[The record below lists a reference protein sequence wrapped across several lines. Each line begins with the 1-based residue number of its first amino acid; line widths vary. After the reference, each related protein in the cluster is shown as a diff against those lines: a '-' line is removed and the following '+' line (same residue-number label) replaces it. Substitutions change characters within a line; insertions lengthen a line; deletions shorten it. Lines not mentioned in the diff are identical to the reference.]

1 MLPSL
6 VVVVVVIVVVVAVVV
21 VVVVVVVVSP
31 LPLCACLPGPGPVQ
45 DGADPRVRVGRK
57 GTVPHS
63 LMHIHTHILSLTH
76 LSQRRVGGSCCW
88 FVFVLDEK
96 GYKMSKSLGNVVDPR
111 YNNNNNT
118 HISSTHP
125 FAATWWTHLA
135 CLSPSA
141 CTYPMP

>member
-63 LMHIHTHILSLTH
+63 LMHIHTHILSLSH
-76 LSQRRVGGSCCW
+76 LLSHTSITTAGGW
-88 FVFVLDEK
+88 FVLLVRVR
-96 GYKMSKSLGNVVDPR
+96 LGREGVQDVQVPR
-111 YNNNNNT
+111 QCGG
-118 HISSTHP
+118 P
-125 FAATWWTHLA
+125 QV
-135 CLSPSA
+135 
-141 CTYPMP
+141 